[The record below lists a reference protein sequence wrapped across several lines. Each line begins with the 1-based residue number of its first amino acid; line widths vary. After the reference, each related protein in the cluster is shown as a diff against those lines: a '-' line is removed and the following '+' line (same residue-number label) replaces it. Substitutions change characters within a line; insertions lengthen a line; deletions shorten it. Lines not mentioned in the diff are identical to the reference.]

1 MAIVYKNNVFGKYKM
16 NGFSQNLYK
25 IVLDLKCTVQ
35 HVAQV
40 INMNKIKMYKAQSSV
55 YIHLLI
61 QEYLCPEHEKHYLYW
76 SDKQTSSLRVTKVM
90 NTVVSY

>member
-1 MAIVYKNNVFGKYKM
+1 
-16 NGFSQNLYK
+16 
-25 IVLDLKCTVQ
+25 
-35 HVAQV
+35 
-40 INMNKIKMYKAQSSV
+40 MYKAQSSV

-90 NTVVSY
+90 NTVVSYQNEILFIILRAASLLSPLPS